1 MSIVV
6 LCLGIG
12 LVSYR
17 LALHLYRDWPFLKRP
32 RLSVLGTIAG
42 HRQIGGEA
50 GQVTL
55 LVIRFESDDGQT
67 VEVTEPYG
75 PWAHE
80 LAVGSMIG
88 IEYPAGFPQ
97 KARILGSY
105 SPLQAYG
112 TFVAFAILVGYLVYS
127 TWST

>member
-17 LALHLYRDWPFLKRP
+17 LALHFYRDWLFLKQP
-32 RLSVLGTIAG
+32 RLSALGAIVG

-67 VEVTEPYG
+67 VEFAEPYG

-112 TFVAFAILVGYLVYS
+112 MFLVFAILVGYLAYL
-127 TWST
+127 TWSI